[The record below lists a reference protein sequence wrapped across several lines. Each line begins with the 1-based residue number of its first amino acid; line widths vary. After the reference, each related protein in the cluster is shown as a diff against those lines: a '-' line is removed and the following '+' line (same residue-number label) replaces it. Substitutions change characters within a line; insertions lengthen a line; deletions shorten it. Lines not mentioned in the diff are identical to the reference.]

1 MSPIDQYVIDRVRE
15 LRTKQRF
22 SRAELAYAI
31 GVNKSFIGA
40 VENPN
45 HRSKYN
51 IKHLNDIAAVL
62 NCKFA
67 DFFPEKPFGQSL
79 GSILKSL

>member
-15 LRTKQRF
+15 LRIKHDF
-22 SRAELAYAI
+22 SQADIAYAI

-40 VENPN
+40 VENPK

-51 IKHLNDIAAVL
+51 IEHLNRIAIVL

-67 DFFPEKPFGQSL
+67 DFFPDKPFYE
-79 GSILKSL
+79 SI